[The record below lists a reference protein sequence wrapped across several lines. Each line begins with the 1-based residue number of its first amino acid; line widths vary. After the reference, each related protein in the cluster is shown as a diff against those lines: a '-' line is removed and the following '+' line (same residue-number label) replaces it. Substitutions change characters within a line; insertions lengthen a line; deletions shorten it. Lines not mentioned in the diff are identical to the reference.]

1 MMTLLTF
8 GIWSIVAL
16 SSAAKRM
23 LWPWACEHCGWHEP
37 DFRSPEE
44 RQAGQDKPRARAGQ
58 SANLRNDL
66 SSAAQR
72 SPGEPPNAL

>member
-8 GIWSIVAL
+8 GIWGIVAL
-16 SSAAKRM
+16 SSAAKRI

-44 RQAGQDKPRARAGQ
+44 RQAGEIKPRARAGQ
-58 SANLRNDL
+58 SAKLRDEL
-66 SSAAQR
+66 SNAAQE
-72 SPGEPPNAL
+72 SSGEPPGAV